1 MRKLE
6 SDFDDMEEAGEKE
19 TTLFDLFLSLWRY
32 KKLIIAVSVS
42 AMVIALAL
50 SIISLVL
57 PPEESFL
64 PNLFTPRANMLINNA
79 SSSGSGIAAALNAS
93 GLGGLASMAGVNV
106 ASGPTFSNLAIY
118 LVNSDTLLDS
128 VIERFDLVTRYKI
141 EESIIANSR
150 KALKEKLKAEYDD
163 TSGVFTILFSDYDPV
178 FACDV
183 VNYCVDYLSNWF
195 NSLGLDRNLQQ
206 KENLEKNINSAY
218 EALRRL
224 EDEIQ
229 TLERSATVLYGT
241 TAPNVTREMRRINM
255 ELNAQQQ
262 IYSQL
267 KVQLELTNTAI
278 ASETPIFQILETAQ
292 VPDLKSGPSRGRLC
306 IFVTLGAFFF
316 SLLLVFI
323 LTQIENIRNDSK
335 AMEKFRAL
343 NAKKPKRSRK

>member
-1 MRKLE
+1 MQQ
-6 SDFDDMEEAGEKE
+6 SGFDDMEEAKEKE

-32 KKLIIAVSVS
+32 RRLIITVSVS

-50 SIISLVL
+50 SIASLVL
-57 PPEESFL
+57 PPEKSFL
-64 PNLFTPRANMLINNA
+64 PNLFTARASMLINNT
-79 SSSGSGIAAALNAS
+79 SSSESSIVAALNAS

-106 ASGPTFSNLAIY
+106 ASGPDASNLVIY

-128 VIERFDLVTRYKI
+128 VIERFDLVTRYNIKK
-141 EESIIANSR
+141 SIVANSR
-150 KALKEKLKAEYDD
+150 KVLREKLKAEYDGKSD
-163 TSGVFTILFSDYDPV
+163 VFTILFSDYDPV

-183 VNYCVDYLSNWF
+183 VNHCVDYLSNWF

-206 KENLEKNINSAY
+206 KKNLEKNINSAY
-218 EALRRL
+218 EALRLL

-229 TLERSATVLYGT
+229 RLEQSASVVYGA
-241 TAPNVTREMRRINM
+241 APQNVTREMQRINI
-255 ELNAQQQ
+255 ELDAQQQ

-323 LTQIENIRNDSK
+323 LTQIEIIRNDEE
-335 AMEKFRAL
+335 AMKKFSAL
-343 NAKKPKRSRK
+343 NAKKPKRSKR